1 MYCIIIPV
9 LLPVTANFILP
20 GNHTYAKQL
29 SAHIELFLDE
39 EIYFYNYFVMILITC
54 YTAQVLISS
63 WGIIYVSSAAYLVA
77 KFRFMGFKLKQILIL
92 SEGED
97 FLEKNDEIF
106 KHVSQLVQ
114 LHQYCINYC
123 DVLNSITS
131 RMFGLGTL
139 HTIMAFVISGYVI
152 VMEYERDKNLAL
164 KMFFVYILCSEFLLV
179 TSHPS
184 QMIFNSSGDIF
195 ETCYSTDWYKYSI
208 KTRKMIHLILIRS
221 SRPSCMKIGPS
232 KYSNYET
239 SGQLIRL
246 SLSYIVSLMS
256 INEQ

>member
-1 MYCIIIPV
+1 MYCVLIPV
-9 LLPVTANFILP
+9 LWPVTANFIIP
-20 GNHTYAKQL
+20 RNHTHAKQL
-29 SAHIELFLDE
+29 CAHFELFLDE
-39 EIYFYNYFVMILITC
+39 EIYFYYYFVIIVISC

-63 WGIIYVSSAAYLVA
+63 WGMIYISSAAYLVG
-77 KFRFMGFKLKQILIL
+77 KFRFMGLKLKQILIL
-92 SEGED
+92 SERED

-131 RMFGLGTL
+131 RMLMLGTL
-139 HTIMAFVISGYVI
+139 DASMAFIISGYVI
-152 VMEYERDKNLAL
+152 VMEYKRDINLAL
-164 KMFFVYILCSEFLLV
+164 KMFLVYILCSEFLLV

-184 QMIFNSSGDIF
+184 QMISNSSGDIF
-195 ETCYSTDWYKYSI
+195 EKCYSTDWLKYSI

-246 SLSYIVSLMS
+246 SLSYIVSLIS
-256 INEQ
+256 IYEH